1 VVPRTVLES
10 SDIFQAAEPEIR
22 AAMLEAAGRAVLEP
36 EQSFACEGDVMT
48 CLAVLGSGRL
58 RVYKLTPEGR
68 EITLYYVTGGEFC
81 TLNLLGVLAR
91 SPSPAH
97 AIAMTRVEAVTL
109 PADRFRDWLQR
120 SPGLREVVYRHLALQ
135 VGDLMTLVEEI
146 VSARMDER
154 LAGYLEEHAVAAAD
168 GVRSCAVTHEQIARE
183 LGTAREVVSRLLK
196 LFERE
201 GAVRLARGRV
211 DLVAPE
217 RLPMS

>member
-1 VVPRTVLES
+1 MVPRTVLQS
-10 SDIFQAAEPEIR
+10 SEIFQAAEPEIR
-22 AAMLEAAGRAVLEP
+22 TAMLEAAGQAVLEP
-36 EQSFACEGDVMT
+36 EAHFVCEGDLAS
-48 CLAVLGSGRL
+48 CLAILGEGRL
-58 RVYKLTPEGR
+58 RVFKLTPEGR
-68 EITLYYVTGGEFC
+68 EITLYYVTAGEFC

-91 SPSPAH
+91 CPSPAH
-97 AIAMTRVEAVTL
+97 AMAMTRVEALTL

-154 LAGYLEEHAVAAAD
+154 LASYLAEHAVAAAD
-168 GVRSCAVTHEQIARE
+168 GVRSCAATHEQIARE

-196 LFERE
+196 LFERA

-211 DLVAPE
+211 DLIAPE
-217 RLPMS
+217 RLPVG